1 MVDNA
6 GMRSRNK
13 ILDATIGL
21 IAVEGFD
28 RVNIAAVAA
37 AAGVSRQT
45 VYSIFGTREDLVSQA
60 VSGLTV
66 EILGDIRSR
75 LENVDTPVDYLV
87 ELIVAGRATVKGHPA
102 LAALLHA
109 EVGNPIFDT
118 GMISR
123 AKPIA
128 RELLTPLID
137 RHPET
142 AEHIDDIIAMG
153 LRIGLSTVLFDDAD
167 IAEDNDLREFL
178 TRWLAPAMQNWT
190 RSPKIS

>member
-1 MVDNA
+1 
-6 GMRSRNK
+6 MRSRNK

-128 RELLTPLID
+128 RELLRPLID

-142 AEHIDDIIAMG
+142 TEHIDDIIAMG

-178 TRWLAPAMQNWT
+178 TRWLAPAMHNWT